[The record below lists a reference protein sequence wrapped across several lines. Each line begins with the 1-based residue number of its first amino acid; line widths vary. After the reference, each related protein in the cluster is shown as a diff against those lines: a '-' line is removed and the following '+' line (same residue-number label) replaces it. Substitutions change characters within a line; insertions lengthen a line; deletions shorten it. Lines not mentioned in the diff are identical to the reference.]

1 MLLEKAFNH
10 TTLNRKLYSINNL
23 YLVEF
28 FQGKRPLLE
37 ELKFEDDVNQE
48 RFKTVKQMLEKF
60 WDGDY
65 NNRPTMEIIISCF
78 VIESGKV
85 HDLDISSLCENNQ
98 LSKYF

>member
-10 TTLNRKLYSINNL
+10 TTLNRKLCSITNL
-23 YLVEF
+23 NLVEF

-48 RFKTVKQMLEKF
+48 RFKTVKRMLEKF
-60 WDGDY
+60 WDGDH
-65 NNRPTMEIIISCF
+65 NNRPTMEIVVSCF

-85 HDLDISSLCENNQ
+85 LDLDIGSLFENNQ
-98 LSKYF
+98 LSKLF